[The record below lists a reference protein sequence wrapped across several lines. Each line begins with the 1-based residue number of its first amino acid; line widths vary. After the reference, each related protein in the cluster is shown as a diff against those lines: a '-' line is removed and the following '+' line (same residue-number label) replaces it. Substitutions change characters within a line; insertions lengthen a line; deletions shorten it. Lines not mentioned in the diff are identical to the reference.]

1 MTGERAGATLFDLS
15 LPHPAMSGDP
25 PAARELRQ
33 GMTVRIV
40 QGDQDPHSTD
50 TEPVVGEVTTV
61 LGEDPEGPEVEL
73 KSGVVGHV
81 RSVVTGE

>member
-1 MTGERAGATLFDLS
+1 
-15 LPHPAMSGDP
+15 MSGDP

-40 QGDQDPHSTD
+40 QGDQNVASEDA
-50 TEPVVGEVTTV
+50 EPIVGEVARV
-61 LGEDPEGPEVEL
+61 VSGDPPEGPEVEL

-81 RSVVTGE
+81 QSVVPDE